1 MTATYNELRQLN
13 KCSGSC
19 SKYTVMPHC
28 LTNIKQG
35 EPCKFTF
42 LLLNLLFV
50 AYFLPSSI
58 LVRQTLCA
66 VA

>member
-28 LTNIKQG
+28 LTNINKV
-35 EPCKFTF
+35 
-42 LLLNLLFV
+42 NS
-50 AYFLPSSI
+50 ASS
-58 LVRQTLCA
+58 LSYS
-66 VA
+66 